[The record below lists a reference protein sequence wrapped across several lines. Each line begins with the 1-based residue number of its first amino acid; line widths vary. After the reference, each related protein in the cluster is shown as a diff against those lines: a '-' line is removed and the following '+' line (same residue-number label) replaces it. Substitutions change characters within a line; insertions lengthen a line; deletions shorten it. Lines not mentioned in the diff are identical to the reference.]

1 MLNCFNSKWWLH
13 WQCYYN
19 ERMDLLTIYVDPET
33 YYLMLSFL
41 LLKSSSSQNVD
52 GIKLAIKSALDK
64 KDLTELQEKLFFL
77 CSDGAYVNSGLK
89 SGFKWKIKDKILWLI
104 FSCCLCHRLYLIIS
118 DAISDWMGQVHDY
131 LTNFF
136 HL

>member
-1 MLNCFNSKWWLH
+1 
-13 WQCYYN
+13 
-19 ERMDLLTIYVDPET
+19 MDLLTIYVDPET

-89 SGFKWKIKDKILWLI
+89 SGFK
-104 FSCCLCHRLYLIIS
+104 
-118 DAISDWMGQVHDY
+118 
-131 LTNFF
+131 
-136 HL
+136 